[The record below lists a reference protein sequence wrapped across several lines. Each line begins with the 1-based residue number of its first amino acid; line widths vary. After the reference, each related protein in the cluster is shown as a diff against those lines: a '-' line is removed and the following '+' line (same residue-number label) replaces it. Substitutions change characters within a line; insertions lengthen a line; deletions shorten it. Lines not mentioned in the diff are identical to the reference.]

1 MIRKRTNKK
10 ESTKKNPR
18 ERVEMDREEVSGRRS
33 CHVISLRSRINKI
46 SNKRTSNKKKKLK
59 KKLHGRG
66 VVDKV
71 GVSS

>member
-1 MIRKRTNKK
+1 
-10 ESTKKNPR
+10 
-18 ERVEMDREEVSGRRS
+18 MDREEVSGRRS
-33 CHVISLRSRINKI
+33 CHVISLRSRIKKKI